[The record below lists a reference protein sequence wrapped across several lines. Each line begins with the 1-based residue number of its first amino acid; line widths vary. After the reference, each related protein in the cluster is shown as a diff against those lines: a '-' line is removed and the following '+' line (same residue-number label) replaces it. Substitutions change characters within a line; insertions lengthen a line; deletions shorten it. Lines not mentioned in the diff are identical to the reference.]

1 MSRLSPLHLRSR
13 APIDIEV
20 RNPRAVAVCDGCGFW
35 TMHDH
40 LVEKMEYRGGVT
52 PVGTGLWVCGVCDDV
67 PNPYFSKMVLAP
79 DPVPVPHPRPENYA
93 LDQTPML
100 FIIADYNTP
109 IITGVNP
116 YNDTNEGFNFLAANN
131 PTLLTEGQP

>member
-13 APIDIEV
+13 AALDIDV
-20 RNPRAVAVCDGCGFW
+20 NDPRAVAVCDGCGFW

-40 LVEKMEYRGGVT
+40 LVEKKEYRGGSV

-67 PNPYFSKMVLAP
+67 PNPYYSKMVLSP
-79 DPVPVPHPRPENYA
+79 DPVPVRNARPENLS
-93 LDQTPML
+93 LDPEPMQ

-116 YNDTNEGFNFLAANN
+116 QDDTNEGFNFLVGNN
-131 PTLLTEGQP
+131 P

>member
-1 MSRLSPLHLRSR
+1 LSRLSPLHLKTR
-13 APIDIEV
+13 AAIDIDV
-20 RNPRAVAVCDGCGFW
+20 RNPRAVAVCDGCGMW

-40 LVEKMEYRGGVT
+40 LVERKEYRGGSV

-67 PNPYFSKMVLAP
+67 PNPYFSKMVLGP
-79 DPVPVPHPRPENYA
+79 DPVPIQNARPESYA
-93 LDQTPML
+93 LDPDEML

-116 YNDTNEGFNFLAANN
+116 QDDTNSGFNFLSGNN
-131 PTLLTEGQP
+131 P